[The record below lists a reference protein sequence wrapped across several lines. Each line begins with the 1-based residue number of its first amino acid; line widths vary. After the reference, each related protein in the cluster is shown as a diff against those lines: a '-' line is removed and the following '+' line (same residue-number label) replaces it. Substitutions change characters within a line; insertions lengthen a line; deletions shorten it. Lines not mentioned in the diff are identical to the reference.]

1 MVRRLLLRLRALD
14 ELEGFL
20 RGRAFMDDRAD
31 AADHADRVRGLPDV
45 PAHVD
50 ALRAVLNRVVR
61 ELEGVEFRLEFRAA
75 RDDERDRARFHD
87 LREIFGVIRLD
98 EMGPELG
105 GDAAGEAKGSRCA
118 LLALLAPPGH

>member
-1 MVRRLLLRLRALD
+1 MARRLPLRLRALD
-14 ELEGFL
+14 ELEGFF

-61 ELEGVEFRLEFRAA
+61 ELERVELRLEFRAA
-75 RDDERDRARFHD
+75 RDDEGDRAGFSD
-87 LREIFGVIRLD
+87 LREIFGARRLD
-98 EMGPELG
+98 EMGPALG
-105 GDAAGEAKGSRCA
+105 GEPAGRA
-118 LLALLAPPGH
+118 